1 MIYVIDTHALV
12 WFLEGNQNLSHKAM
26 NIMLT
31 SEFPIIVPTIVLAEM
46 KYLFDRKRITTAF
59 DDIRKRLY
67 DDERVTIY
75 PLDDLVIDYL
85 PEQLEI
91 HDAVI
96 CATCLALQNTLGEEV
111 QLITK
116 DEAIV
121 KSSIV
126 ATVW

>member
-1 MIYVIDTHALV
+1 V
-12 WFLEGNQNLSHKAM
+12 
-26 NIMLT
+26 LT

-91 HDAVI
+91 HDAII

-111 QLITK
+111 RLITK
-116 DEAIV
+116 DEAII
-121 KSSIV
+121 KSSLV